1 MKKFY
6 RVRDNKVF
14 FGVCEGLG
22 HHTNVDPLIW
32 RLLFFFLIFTPARVI
47 VDVAVAPDPAPT
59 AVTKPVDE
67 TVATNPFEEVQGFVV
82 AGDAEPDNCDVALTH
97 ADKVPDIV
105 GKAKTVNIAVT

>member
-32 RLLFFFLIFTPARVI
+32 RLLFFFLICTPAPI
-47 VDVAVAPDPAPT
+47 ITGYLLT
-59 AVTKPVDE
+59 AILTKS
-67 TVATNPFEEVQGFVV
+67 
-82 AGDAEPDNCDVALTH
+82 
-97 ADKVPDIV
+97 I
-105 GKAKTVNIAVT
+105 